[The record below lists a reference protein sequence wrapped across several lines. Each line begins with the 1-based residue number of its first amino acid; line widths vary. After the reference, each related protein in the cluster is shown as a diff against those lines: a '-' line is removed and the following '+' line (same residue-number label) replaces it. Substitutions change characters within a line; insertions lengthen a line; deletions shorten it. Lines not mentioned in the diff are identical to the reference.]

1 MITLEAAHLR
11 AAFLFLIMAKIEK
24 GSKKLL
30 NAWAFYDWANSVYTL
45 TIASSI
51 FPIFYSALF
60 LTEIKKVT
68 AFGFEFKSTA
78 LITFVTAFTFLVVAF
93 TSPILSGVADYV
105 GNKKSFMKFFCY
117 VGGLG
122 CIGLYWFDVTPDK
135 IHLSLLFYFMG
146 LIGYWG
152 SLVFYNSYL
161 PDIAFE
167 EQQDSISAKGFS
179 MGYLGSVILLVI
191 NLGMVLYPQFFGFDI
206 SISETIRETGTEVEI
221 AEALKKAKD
230 SASFEAMKISFI
242 TVGLWWILF
251 SQYTF
256 YILPKGVSKGHKVT
270 KAVVFNGLKELR
282 IVWNQLKQD
291 LRLKRYLIAFFVFS
305 MAVQTIMLV
314 AVYFGEE
321 EISWGG
327 DSEKTI
333 GLIGSIL
340 IIQLVAILGAFLTSR
355 ASAKF
360 GNIRTLIAVNFIWMT
375 LCIFAYFVTLP
386 IHFYLT
392 AGFVGLVMG
401 GVQSLARSTYS
412 KFLPETED
420 TTSYFSF
427 YDVAEKIGIVIGM
440 IIYGTIDQIT
450 GSMRNAI
457 LFLFVFFLLGI
468 ILLLRVPKEIIEL
481 NEN

>member
-1 MITLEAAHLR
+1 MEKL
-11 AAFLFLIMAKIEK
+11 EK

-60 LTEIKKVT
+60 LSEIKTVN
-68 AFGFEFKSTA
+68 AFGFDFKSTA

-93 TSPILSGVADYV
+93 TSPLLSGIADYV

-117 VGGLG
+117 VGSAG
-122 CIGLYWFDVTPDK
+122 CIGLYWF
-135 IHLSLLFYFMG
+135 SLDHIYISILFYFMG

-161 PDIAFE
+161 PDIAFP

-179 MGYLGSVILLVI
+179 MGYIGSVILLLF
-191 NLGMVLYPQFFGFDI
+191 NLAMVMKPEWFGFDI
-206 SISETIRETGTEVEI
+206 GTTDATKDAASI
-221 AEALKKAKD
+221 
-230 SASFEAMKISFI
+230 EAMKISFI
-242 TVGLWWILF
+242 TVGIWWALF
-251 SQYTF
+251 SQYSF
-256 YILPKGVSKGHKVT
+256 YVLPKGVSTGHKVT
-270 KAVVFNGLKELR
+270 KDVVFNGFKELNL
-282 IVWNQLKQD
+282 VWKQLKQD
-291 LRLKRYLIAFFVFS
+291 KRLKRYLRAFFVFS

-321 EISWGG
+321 EIAWGSSG
-327 DSEKTI
+327 EKTT
-333 GLIGSIL
+333 GLIVSIL
-340 IIQLVAILGAFLTSR
+340 VIQLVAIIGAILTSR

-360 GNIRTLIAVNFIWMT
+360 GNINTLIFVNFIWMA
-375 LCIFAYFVTLP
+375 LCVYAYFMETP
-386 IHFYLT
+386 IQFYV
-392 AGFVGLVMG
+392 AAAFVGLVMG
-401 GVQSLARSTYS
+401 GIQSLARSTYS

-440 IIYGTIDQIT
+440 IIFAVIDQVT
-450 GSMRNAI
+450 GSMRNSI
-457 LFLFVFFLLGI
+457 GFLVIFFLVGI
-468 ILLLRVPKEIIEL
+468 ILLFKVPRKAIP
-481 NEN
+481 N

>member
-1 MITLEAAHLR
+1 MEHLQ
-11 AAFLFLIMAKIEK
+11 K

-30 NAWAFYDWANSVYTL
+30 NAWAFFDWANSVYTL

-60 LTEIKKVT
+60 ISQTDKTVE
-68 AFGFEFKSTA
+68 AFGMIFKSTA
-78 LITFVTAFTFLVVAF
+78 LITYVTAFTFLVVSV
-93 TSPILSGVADYV
+93 TSPLLSGIADYV

-117 VGGLG
+117 IGAAG
-122 CIGLYWFDVTPDK
+122 CIGLYWFSIEN

-161 PDIAFE
+161 PDIAFP

-179 MGYLGSVILLVI
+179 MGYVGSVILLLL
-191 NLGMVLYPQFFGFDI
+191 NLFMVMSQ
-206 SISETIRETGTEVEI
+206 ETGEEK
-221 AEALKKAKD
+221 LQMMRY
-230 SASFEAMKISFI
+230 SFV
-242 TVGLWWILF
+242 TVGLWWIVF

-270 KAVVFNGLKELR
+270 KAVVFNGLKELKL
-282 IVWNQLKQD
+282 VWLQLKQN
-291 LRLKRYLIAFFVFS
+291 LRLKRYLVAFFVFS

-321 EISWGG
+321 EIAWGTS
-327 DSEKTI
+327 DAKTQ
-333 GLIGSIL
+333 GLIVSIL
-340 IIQLVAILGAFLTSR
+340 VIQLVAVLGAFLTSR
-355 ASAKF
+355 ASSKF
-360 GNIRTLIAVNFIWMT
+360 GNIQTLIVINFIWMS
-375 LCIFAYFVTLP
+375 LCVYAYFMQTP
-386 IHFYLT
+386 IQFYIAASL
-392 AGFVGLVMG
+392 VGLVMG
-401 GVQSLARSTYS
+401 GIQSLSRSTYS
-412 KFLPETED
+412 KFLPDTED

-440 IIYGTIDQIT
+440 VIFATIDQIT

-457 LFLFVFFLLGI
+457 LFLFVFFLVGI
-468 ILLLRVPKEIIEL
+468 FLLFRVPKESK
-481 NEN
+481 

>member
-1 MITLEAAHLR
+1 MEKL
-11 AAFLFLIMAKIEK
+11 EK

-60 LTEIKKVT
+60 LSEIKTVN
-68 AFGFEFKSTA
+68 AFGFDFKSTA

-93 TSPILSGVADYV
+93 TSPLLSGIADYV

-117 VGGLG
+117 VGSAG
-122 CIGLYWFDVTPDK
+122 CIGLYWF
-135 IHLSLLFYFMG
+135 SLDHIYISIVFYFMG

-161 PDIAFE
+161 PDIAFP

-179 MGYLGSVILLVI
+179 MGYVGSVILLI
-191 NLGMVLYPQFFGFDI
+191 FNLAMVMRPEWFGFDI
-206 SISETIRETGTEVEI
+206 GTT
-221 AEALKKAKD
+221 EADKN

-242 TVGLWWILF
+242 TVGIWWALF
-251 SQYTF
+251 SQYSF
-256 YILPKGVSKGHKVT
+256 YVLPKGVSTGHKVT
-270 KAVVFNGLKELR
+270 KDVVFNGFKELNL
-282 IVWNQLKQD
+282 VWKELKKD
-291 LRLKRYLIAFFVFS
+291 KRLKRYLRAFFVFS

-321 EISWGG
+321 EIAWGTS
-327 DSEKTI
+327 SEKTT
-333 GLIGSIL
+333 GLIVSIL
-340 IIQLVAILGAFLTSR
+340 VIQLVAILGAILTSR

-360 GNIRTLIAVNFIWMT
+360 GNINTLIFVNFIWMA
-375 LCIFAYFVTLP
+375 LCIYAYFMETP
-386 IHFYLT
+386 IQFYI
-392 AGFVGLVMG
+392 AAAFVGLVMG
-401 GVQSLARSTYS
+401 GIQSLARSTYS

-440 IIYGTIDQIT
+440 VMFAIIDQVT
-450 GSMRNAI
+450 GSMRNSIA
-457 LFLFVFFLLGI
+457 FLIIFFLTGI
-468 ILLLRVPKEIIEL
+468 ILLFKVPKKAVS
-481 NEN
+481 N